1 MTTPLCENVSDAIPL
16 PCDEVLTISVYRVN
30 WLRTRETY
38 KRTREEVILVSHE
51 MEWTVRYFHHQAE
64 RWSKRKSA
72 IDTAGHLAYA
82 LRMESMWTRFAT
94 RSMEVFSATR
104 QKFPPPLDEC
114 STLSF

>member
-1 MTTPLCENVSDAIPL
+1 LTTPLCKNVSDSIPL
-16 PCDEVLTISVYRVN
+16 PCDEVQTISVYRVN
-30 WLRTRETY
+30 WLQARETY

-72 IDTAGHLAYA
+72 IDTSGHLAYG
-82 LRMESMWTRFAT
+82 LRMESMWTRFVT

-104 QKFPPPLDEC
+104 QKFPPTLDEC